1 MLMILTALSAAIALL
16 LGIAALCFGAAG
28 RFEAALD
35 TLIAALIFAVITALS
50 LWLG

>member
-1 MLMILTALSAAIALL
+1 MLLLLTLLSAAIALV
-16 LGIAALCFGAAG
+16 LGLAALCFGAAG

-35 TLIAALIFAVITALS
+35 TLIAALFFAVITALS